1 MEYFNLLEFKKEP
14 FSNSPEPEFLFAAP
28 QHNICL
34 QRLELAVRLR
44 RGLNIVIGAVG
55 TGKTTLCRKLIQ
67 NLALPVAGDA
77 PVVETFL
84 LLDPAVAGRLDFVR
98 TVALILGI
106 ADILEDDSEWQIK
119 EKIKNFLFEQG
130 VQEQKNIVLVIDEGQ
145 KIPDECLEI
154 LREFLNYETNSF
166 KLLQIVIFAQPEL
179 RKNLAARA
187 NLLDRVNYLYHLKPL
202 SFMQTKAMIEHR
214 ISLASIEPDRPPL
227 FTMGG
232 MAAVYLAT
240 RGYPRK
246 VVSLCHQVLLKMM
259 IRGKKSAGW
268 LLVRSCSGSPAVHG
282 PRRVS
287 WAALGLLT
295 LAIAAFFVVQYWW
308 TGWPNNMAQTQHR
321 PVLSG
326 IGVPNES
333 AAIAPAQ
340 LSSHKTN
347 VQTGNDQ
354 LPAPPDGSQLSKKTE
369 TFPGAVNASAVH
381 EKIPQYL
388 GTISIKKGMTV
399 WQVLGTVYGNN
410 GQKITQKFLEAN
422 PQIKNRDFMLPGT
435 VIHLP
440 AEPGST
446 RPMKPETILVS
457 LENSKNLEN
466 VYNSFLEKKNLSGIG
481 EILFVPFWNQRDGS
495 HFAIV
500 LNQNFKSTEEAGAAV
515 RRLPLELAASAQVLS
530 QWSGD
535 TVFFNT
541 RLAGN

>member
-77 PVVETFL
+77 PAVETFL

-98 TVALILGI
+98 TVASILGI
-106 ADILEDDSEWQIK
+106 LDILEDDNEWQIK

-145 KIPDECLEI
+145 KIPDDCLEI

-202 SFMQTKAMIEHR
+202 SFMQTKAMIAHR
-214 ISLASIEPDRPPL
+214 ISLASIEPDRRPL
-227 FTMGG
+227 FTMSG
-232 MAAVYLAT
+232 MVAVYLAT

-246 VVSLCHQVLLKMM
+246 VVSLCHQVLIMMM
-259 IRGKKSAGW
+259 IRGKSKASW
-268 LLVRSCSGSPAVHG
+268 FLVRSCSGKPVVHG
-282 PRRVS
+282 SRRIS

-295 LAIAAFFVVQYWW
+295 LAVVAFFVVQYW
-308 TGWPNNMAQTQHR
+308 TGLPVNVGQKKHR

-326 IGVPNES
+326 IGVPNPS
-333 AAIAPAQ
+333 ATIAPAQ
-340 LSSHKTN
+340 LNSVGNNK
-347 VQTGNDQ
+347 QTDNIQ
-354 LPAPPDGSQLSKKTE
+354 VPAPPAAIELSKKTE
-369 TFPGAVNASAVH
+369 TIPEAANASAVH
-381 EKIPQYL
+381 EKMPEYL
-388 GTISIKKGMTV
+388 GAISIKKGMTV
-399 WQVLGTVYGNN
+399 WQVLATVYGNN
-410 GQKITQKFLEAN
+410 GQEITQKFLEAN

-435 VIHLP
+435 VIQLP
-440 AEPGST
+440 AEQGNT
-446 RPMKPETILVS
+446 RPLKPETILVL

-466 VYNSFLEKKNLSGIG
+466 IYDSFLEKKNLDGVP

-495 HFAIV
+495 YFAIV
-500 LNQNFKSTEEAGAAV
+500 LNQNFKSLEEAGKAV

>member
-14 FSNSPEPEFLFAAP
+14 FSNSPEPEFLFAVP

-67 NLALPVAGDA
+67 NLAMPVAGDA
-77 PVVETFL
+77 PAVETFL

-98 TVALILGI
+98 TVASILGTS
-106 ADILEDDSEWQIK
+106 DILEGDNEWQIK

-145 KIPDECLEI
+145 KIPDDCLEI

-179 RKNLAARA
+179 RKNLAARE

-202 SFMQTKAMIEHR
+202 SFIQTKAMIEHR
-214 ISLASIEPDRPPL
+214 ISLASIEPDRRPL
-227 FTMGG
+227 FTIGG

-240 RGYPRK
+240 LGYPRK
-246 VVSLCHQVLLKMM
+246 VVSLCHQVLLMMM
-259 IRGKKSAGW
+259 IRGKRSAGW
-268 LLVRSCSGSPAVHG
+268 FLVRSCSGSPVVRG

-287 WAALGLLT
+287 WVTLGLLT
-295 LAIAAFFVVQYWW
+295 LAVLAFFVVQFW
-308 TGWPNNMAQTQHR
+308 TGRPDNVGQTKHR

-326 IGVPNES
+326 IGVPKES
-333 AAIAPAQ
+333 ATTDPAQ
-340 LSSHKTN
+340 LNRYKTN
-347 VQTGNDQ
+347 VQKGFAEVPA
-354 LPAPPDGSQLSKKTE
+354 LPAGSQFSKQTE
-369 TFPGAVNASAVH
+369 NVPEAAPAPEVH
-381 EKIPQYL
+381 EKIQEYL

-410 GQKITQKFLEAN
+410 GQEITQKFLEAN
-422 PQIKNRDFMLPGT
+422 PQIKNRDFILPGT

-440 AEPGST
+440 VEPGST

-466 VYNSFLEKKNLSGIG
+466 IYDSFLEKKNLEGIG

-495 HFAIV
+495 YFAIV
-500 LNQNFKSTEEAGAAV
+500 LNQNFKSVEEAGKAV

>member
-34 QRLELAVRLR
+34 QRMELAVRLR

-67 NLALPVAGDA
+67 NLAMPVAGDA
-77 PVVETFL
+77 PVIETFL

-98 TVALILGI
+98 TVASILGI
-106 ADILEDDSEWQIK
+106 SDVLEGDNEWQIK

-145 KIPDECLEI
+145 KVPDDCLEI

-214 ISLASIEPDRPPL
+214 ISLASIEPDRRPL
-227 FTMGG
+227 FTIGG
-232 MAAVYLAT
+232 MVAVYLAT

-246 VVSLCHQVLLKMM
+246 VVSLCHQVLIMMM
-259 IRGKKSAGW
+259 IRGKSKAGW
-268 LLVRSCSGSPAVHG
+268 FLVRNCSGSPAVRG

-287 WAALGLLT
+287 WAALGILT
-295 LAIAAFFVVQYWW
+295 LVALAVFAVQYW
-308 TGWPNNMAQTQHR
+308 TGRPDNVGQTKHR

-326 IGVPNES
+326 IGVSQQS
-333 AAIAPAQ
+333 AAIAPGR
-340 LSSHKTN
+340 SGSYKTK
-347 VQTGNDQ
+347 VQTGYAQ
-354 LPAPPDGSQLSKKTE
+354 VPAPPAGSQFSKQTE
-369 TFPGAVNASAVH
+369 TIPEGANASAVH
-381 EKIPQYL
+381 EKMPDYL
-388 GTISIKKGMTV
+388 GAITIKKGMTV

-410 GQKITQKFLEAN
+410 GQEITQKFLEAN

-435 VIHLP
+435 VIQLP
-440 AEPGST
+440 VEPGST
-446 RPMKPETILVS
+446 RPLKPETILVS
-457 LENSKNLEN
+457 LENSKNAEN
-466 VYNSFLEKKNLSGIG
+466 VYNAFLEKKNLDGIP

-500 LNQNFKSTEEAGAAV
+500 LNQNFKTLEEAGEAV
-515 RRLPLELAASAQVLS
+515 QRLPLELAASAQVLS
-530 QWSGD
+530 QWRGD

>member
-77 PVVETFL
+77 PAVETFL
-84 LLDPAVAGRLDFVR
+84 LMDPAVAGRLDFVR

-106 ADILEDDSEWQIK
+106 LDILEDDNEWQIK

-145 KIPDECLEI
+145 KIPDDCLEI

-202 SFMQTKAMIEHR
+202 SFMQTKAMIAHR
-214 ISLASIEPDRPPL
+214 ISLASIEPDRRPL

-232 MAAVYLAT
+232 MVAVYLAT

-246 VVSLCHQVLLKMM
+246 VVSLCHQVLIMMM
-259 IRGKKSAGW
+259 IRGKSRAGW
-268 LLVRSCSGSPAVHG
+268 FLVRNCSGNPAVRG

-295 LAIAAFFVVQYWW
+295 LAVMAFFIVQYW
-308 TGWPNNMAQTQHR
+308 TGRPSNVGQTKHR

-326 IGVPNES
+326 IGVPNPS
-333 AAIAPAQ
+333 VTLAPAQ
-340 LSSHKTN
+340 VNSNEINK
-347 VQTGNDQ
+347 QTENAQ
-354 LPAPPDGSQLSKKTE
+354 VPAPPAAIDLSKKTE
-369 TFPGAVNASAVH
+369 DIPEAASASAAH
-381 EKIPQYL
+381 EKIPEYL
-388 GTISIKKGMTV
+388 GAISIKKGMTV
-399 WQVLGTVYGNN
+399 WQVLATVYGNN
-410 GQKITQKFLEAN
+410 GQEITQKFLEAN

-435 VIHLP
+435 VIQLP
-440 AEPGST
+440 AEQGST
-446 RPMKPETILVS
+446 RALKPETILVS

-500 LNQNFKSTEEAGAAV
+500 LNQNFKSLEEAGEAV